1 MVGWSTVYNIKNR
14 LLTKKKMED
23 LEEISITVR
32 KYIEKSK
39 TDYGW
44 EYKKVYR
51 LYDRKTGKVYKGIS
65 LIDVMIKWVNKMEN
79 YYLSNATLP

>member
-44 EYKKVYR
+44 EYNKVYR